1 MRRLPVYLLIDCSGS
16 MMGEPI
22 EAVKVGLQTMT
33 SALRTD
39 PYALETVHLSVITFS
54 QQATQ
59 SVPLKRSRTMRRCAA
74 MSSSAARSR
83 SGV

>member
-33 SALRTD
+33 SALRG
-39 PYALETVHLSVITFS
+39 
-54 QQATQ
+54 
-59 SVPLKRSRTMRRCAA
+59 TMR
-74 MSSSAARSR
+74 SDARARAEAISLLTK
-83 SGV
+83 